1 MKSQRLT
8 LFLFLKKLVFDWE
21 TNVNYI
27 EHKDEILKKV
37 RNLLKLHEKGLLGGE
52 KMPEDSNPNLPKGI
66 DESLFY
72 FTLPMALNY
81 QRNSYKLWE
90 AALLTWQDSKTK
102 DVFEPKK
109 VLKMSDVELR
119 EKLSKYKVALQPNK
133 QPQIWKTLYKTFE
146 ENFGGSVKK
155 LFEKFNFDIKLI
167 KGFVSSNKKQFP
179 YLSGSKILNYW
190 LYVMTQ
196 QSGFDFKNRQEI
208 TVAPDT
214 HVLQASEKL
223 GVVTSEELRK
233 ANIRELV
240 SARWQEILQGTELMP
255 IDIHTPFWL
264 WSRNGF
270 VLEL

>member
-1 MKSQRLT
+1 
-8 LFLFLKKLVFDWE
+8 
-21 TNVNYI
+21 
-27 EHKDEILKKV
+27 
-37 RNLLKLHEKGLLGGE
+37 
-52 KMPEDSNPNLPKGI
+52 
-66 DESLFY
+66 
-72 FTLPMALNY
+72 
-81 QRNSYKLWE
+81 
-90 AALLTWQDSKTK
+90 
-102 DVFEPKK
+102 
-109 VLKMSDVELR
+109 MSDVELR

-133 QPQIWKTLYKTFE
+133 QPQIWKTLCKTFE

-240 SARWQEILQGTELMP
+240 SARWQEILEGTGLMP

-270 VLEL
+270 AVEI